1 MNIIQKIS
9 SILPNSQKVQIFIL
23 FAMTLVLTA
32 LEILSL
38 SSIPILISSILS
50 GNINLIN
57 SGALNDFISKLDIKI
72 LCFIVVIL
80 FVLKNAFVMFFNYFT
95 YNLNY
100 KININLSKRI
110 FQDYLYCDYL
120 TLSKIR
126 TSDMIRNLT
135 TEVNGFVSCINNFI
149 QVFKDIVL
157 LSSILILIIT
167 VLDKKFFFI
176 FLVFLI
182 LTSIFYLIIKN
193 FLKRIGRET
202 VILRSKYIETI
213 TDSFQLIKEIIINSK
228 RNFFINKYFKNLK
241 LTEKNN
247 LKSFFIFSSGRAI
260 FEVIA
265 VIMMISMILYLNGK
279 NYEITFIISYLSLIG
294 ISVIRSMPLF
304 NSILTSLNKLQYK
317 KPSIEVIVN
326 LIDFTKQRKKI
337 QEFSDVENSKKKN
350 FKIKFN
356 KNIKIDNLTF
366 RYNENIVLN
375 NLNLEIKKGEKVL
388 LVGPS
393 GSGKTTLMNILSGL
407 IELKMKKLFVDDV
420 EVQHNNY
427 NNYRNMISL
436 MPQESYLMNETI
448 HNNIVFD
455 EEHQENKSNIKEL
468 LEVVNIS
475 KFITKLDKNEDE
487 IVTQDG
493 SNISGGEKQ
502 RIIFARS
509 LFKNF
514 ELLILDEPTSSLDK
528 ENSFE
533 IVNNIFEKYKS
544 KTIIIVTHK
553 IDPRVKFDRILH
565 MENGKINENI
575 KNI

>member
-50 GNINLIN
+50 GNITLIN

-247 LKSFFIFSSGRAI
+247 LNSFFIFSSGRAI

>member
-1 MNIIQKIS
+1 MKIFKKIS
-9 SILPNSQKVQIFIL
+9 SVLTYRQKFQLLIL
-23 FAMTLVLTA
+23 FGMTLLLTA
-32 LEILSL
+32 LEILSI
-38 SSIPILISSILS
+38 SSIPILISSIIS
-50 GNINLIN
+50 GNISFIN
-57 SGALNDFISKLDIKI
+57 TGDLNNFISKLDIKI
-72 LCFIVVIL
+72 LCL
-80 FVLKNAFVMFFNYFT
+80 FVALIFILKNAFVLFFNYFN

-100 KININLSKRI
+100 KINISLSKKI
-110 FQDYLYCDYL
+110 YQNYLYSNYL
-120 TLSKIR
+120 TLSKVK

-135 TEVNGFVSCINNFI
+135 IEVNGFVSCVNNFI
-149 QVFKDIVL
+149 QVFKDLVL
-157 LSSILILIIT
+157 ISSILILIIS
-167 VLDKKFFFI
+167 VLDKKFFII
-176 FLVFLI
+176 FLVFLL
-182 LTSIFYLIIKN
+182 LTSIFYLAIKG
-193 FLKRIGRET
+193 FLKKIGKQT
-202 VILRSKYIETI
+202 VIFRSKFIETI
-213 TDSFQLIKEIIINSK
+213 TDSFRLIKEIIINEK
-228 RNFFINKYFKNLK
+228 RDFFINKYIKNLK
-241 LTEKNN
+241 HTERNN
-247 LKSFFIFSSGRAI
+247 LKSAFIFSSGRSI
-260 FEVIA
+260 FEIIA
-265 VIMMISMILYLNGK
+265 VIMMVSIILYLYNA
-279 NYEITFIISYLSLIG
+279 NYETAFIISYLSLIG
-294 ISVIRSMPLF
+294 VSVIRSMPIF

-317 KPSIEVIVN
+317 KPSIDIIVD
-326 LIDFTKQRKKI
+326 LIKSTKQKEEEMTSNI
-337 QEFSDVENSKKKN
+337 NSDNIKNSE
-350 FKIKFN
+350 IKFN
-356 KNIKIDNLTF
+356 ESIKIKDLTF
-366 RYNENIVLN
+366 SFGQNTVLN
-375 NLNLEIKKGEKVL
+375 NLNLKIKKGEKII

-407 IELKMKKLFVDDV
+407 ISLNEKKLFVDGVAITHD
-420 EVQHNNY
+420 NGKD
-427 NNYRNMISL
+427 YRKIISF

-533 IVNNIFEKYKS
+533 IVNNIFKKYKS

>member
-1 MNIIQKIS
+1 MKIFKKIS
-9 SILPNSQKVQIFIL
+9 SVLTYRQKFQLLIL
-23 FAMTLVLTA
+23 FGMTLLLTA
-32 LEILSL
+32 LEILSI
-38 SSIPILISSILS
+38 SSIPILISSIIS
-50 GNINLIN
+50 GNISFIN
-57 SGALNDFISKLDIKI
+57 TGDLNNFISKLDIKI
-72 LCFIVVIL
+72 LCL
-80 FVLKNAFVMFFNYFT
+80 FVALIFILKNAFVLFFNYVN
-95 YNLNY
+95 YNVNY
-100 KININLSKRI
+100 KINISLSKKI
-110 FQDYLYCDYL
+110 YQNYLYSNYL
-120 TLSKIR
+120 TLSKVK

-135 TEVNGFVSCINNFI
+135 IEVNGFVSCVNNFI
-149 QVFKDIVL
+149 QVFKDLVL
-157 LSSILILIIT
+157 ISSILILIIS
-167 VLDKKFFFI
+167 VLDKKFFII
-176 FLVFLI
+176 FLVFLL
-182 LTSIFYLIIKN
+182 LTSIFYLAIKG
-193 FLKRIGRET
+193 FLKKIGKQT
-202 VILRSKYIETI
+202 VIFRSKFIETI
-213 TDSFQLIKEIIINSK
+213 TDSFRLIKEIIINEK
-228 RNFFINKYFKNLK
+228 RDFFINKYIKNLK
-241 LTEKNN
+241 HTERNN
-247 LKSFFIFSSGRAI
+247 LKSAFIFSSGRSI
-260 FEVIA
+260 FEIIA
-265 VIMMISMILYLNGK
+265 VIMMVSIILYLYNA
-279 NYEITFIISYLSLIG
+279 NYETAFIIAYLSLIG
-294 ISVIRSMPLF
+294 GSVIRSIPIF

-317 KPSIEVIVN
+317 KPSVDIIAD
-326 LIDFTKQRKKI
+326 LIKSTKQKEEEMTSNI
-337 QEFSDVENSKKKN
+337 NSDNIKNSE
-350 FKIKFN
+350 IKFN
-356 KNIKIDNLTF
+356 ESIKIKDLTF
-366 RYNENIVLN
+366 SFGQNTVLN
-375 NLNLEIKKGEKVL
+375 NLNLKIKKGEKII

-407 IELKMKKLFVDDV
+407 ISLNEKKLFVDGVAITHD
-420 EVQHNNY
+420 NRKD
-427 NNYRNMISL
+427 YRKIISF

-533 IVNNIFEKYKS
+533 IVNNIFKKYKS

>member
-1 MNIIQKIS
+1 MKILKKIS
-9 SILPNSQKVQIFIL
+9 SVLTYRQKFQLLIL
-23 FAMTLVLTA
+23 FGMTLLLTA
-32 LEILSL
+32 LEILSI
-38 SSIPILISSILS
+38 SSIPILISSIIS
-50 GNINLIN
+50 GNISFIN
-57 SGALNDFISKLDIKI
+57 TGDLNNFISKLDIKI
-72 LCFIVVIL
+72 LCL
-80 FVLKNAFVMFFNYFT
+80 FVALIFILKNAFVLFFNYFN

-100 KININLSKRI
+100 KINISLSKKI
-110 FQDYLYCDYL
+110 YQNYLYSNYL
-120 TLSKIR
+120 TLSKVK

-135 TEVNGFVSCINNFI
+135 IEVNGFVSCVNNFI
-149 QVFKDIVL
+149 QVFKDLVL
-157 LSSILILIIT
+157 ISSILILIIS
-167 VLDKKFFFI
+167 VLDKKFFII
-176 FLVFLI
+176 FLVFLL
-182 LTSIFYLIIKN
+182 LTSVFYLAIKG
-193 FLKRIGRET
+193 FLKKIGKQT
-202 VILRSKYIETI
+202 VIFRSKFIETI
-213 TDSFQLIKEIIINSK
+213 TDSFRLIKEIIINEK
-228 RNFFINKYFKNLK
+228 RDFFINKYIKNLK
-241 LTEKNN
+241 HTERNN
-247 LKSFFIFSSGRAI
+247 LKSAFIFSSGRSI
-260 FEVIA
+260 FEIIA
-265 VIMMISMILYLNGK
+265 VIMMVSIILYLYNA
-279 NYEITFIISYLSLIG
+279 NYETAFIISYLSLIG
-294 ISVIRSMPLF
+294 VSVIRSMPIF

-317 KPSIEVIVN
+317 KPSIDIIVD
-326 LIDFTKQRKKI
+326 LIKSTKQKEEEMTSNI
-337 QEFSDVENSKKKN
+337 NSDNIKNSE
-350 FKIKFN
+350 IKFN
-356 KNIKIDNLTF
+356 ESIKIKDLTF
-366 RYNENIVLN
+366 SFGQNTVLN
-375 NLNLEIKKGEKVL
+375 NLNLKIKKGEKII

-407 IELKMKKLFVDDV
+407 ISLNEKKLFVDGVAITHD
-420 EVQHNNY
+420 NGKD
-427 NNYRNMISL
+427 YRKIISF

-533 IVNNIFEKYKS
+533 IVNNIFKKYKS